1 MPHYNHDRPWTH
13 DEWVAY
19 LHFGRIQC
27 SVLGF
32 QEWYRR
38 EWESFQISIRIYD
51 HETSW
56 VNRENNRFPISS
68 KERAERRALLRT
80 LNEDFTEFINLVR
93 VQTATI
99 QRNVANQHQ
108 NAGNQV
114 EEYEVIELD

>member
-1 MPHYNHDRPWTH
+1 MPHYNHNRPWTNE
-13 DEWVAY
+13 EWVAY

-38 EWESFQISIRIYD
+38 EWESFQISLRIYD

-80 LNEDFTEFINLVR
+80 LNEDFTEFINLVK

-99 QRNVANQHQ
+99 QRNVANQHR

-114 EEYEVIELD
+114 EEYEVIALD